1 MRNLIYKLLLIF
13 ILCSFTVFKI
23 SSNGD
28 KFKVKQILIDLNN
41 YYKKN
46 PNYWVEIEYSLYD
59 ESQKLVQKLNGF
71 YKHYNEFEHVHQ
83 FGIETIVNKNGKI
96 LIDSSKKTIILQ
108 PYQKYTNVDNSF
120 DRYLDNCDDVKVI
133 DSGNIKQIYFFQNIK
148 IQGVKQYVITIE
160 KNRLKKLEL
169 IKINPTTLKFNTIE
183 ISFSH
188 YKNNKKL
195 KKIETTF
202 DTIIETTNNKFSV
215 KPKYSGYKIIGSFNK

>member
-1 MRNLIYKLLLIF
+1 M
-13 ILCSFTVFKI
+13 CSFTVFKI

-28 KFKVKQILIDLNN
+28 KVKVKQILIDLNN

-108 PYQKYTNVDNSF
+108 PCQKYTNAVNSF

-169 IKINPTTLKFNTIE
+169 IKINPATLKFNTIE

-215 KPKYSGYKIIGSFNK
+215 QPKYSGYKIIGSFNK